1 MPSPLPPELWQPIL
15 DHLHDD
21 TTALCTTSLICRA
34 WLHITRHHLFSTITL
49 TPKRLLRSVQLNSLL
64 ASPHTTIPTAVRSLK
79 LPGALVLGTV
89 PRGTHT
95 ASAGLITGYTPLD
108 LRSVA
113 PRLADLQNVREISLT
128 DVPTTLLA
136 TLPNLERLN
145 LSNVASTSISRALRL
160 LPRLRHLELENV
172 SFTPIVFSAAQDPGP
187 AAFPTAVETVVIRRS
202 NLKLLPQ
209 QLAIWS
215 SNVAVLAIDRIYARE
230 LPYLEQYLVAISS
243 TLRELHLCITGGDI
257 DATKFPVLLESCKS
271 LQLLYLR
278 FTTPADVRRFFAGAT
293 VLVHRAADMQ
303 LVVAIERV
311 GSDAQSAIGLEDLIK
326 TWGVEFRIE
335 IGLSSLLMR

>member
-49 TPKRLLRSVQLNSLL
+49 TPKRLLRSVQLNALL

-89 PRGTHT
+89 PAGTHT
-95 ASAGLITGYTPLD
+95 AAGLITGYTPLD

-128 DVPTTLLA
+128 DVPTALLA
-136 TLPNLERLN
+136 ALPNLERLN
-145 LSNVASTSISRALRL
+145 LSNVASTSILRALRL

-172 SFTPIVFSAAQDPGP
+172 SFTPIVLSAAQDPGS
-187 AAFPTAVETVVIRRS
+187 AVFPTAVETVVIHRS

-209 QLAIWS
+209 RLAIWS
-215 SNVAVLAIDRIYARE
+215 PKVAVLAIDRIYGRE
-230 LPYLEQYLVAISS
+230 LQYLEQYLVVISS
-243 TLRELHLCITGGDI
+243 TLRELELCITGGDI
-257 DATKFPVLLESCKS
+257 DSTKFPVLLQSCKS

-293 VLVHRAADMQ
+293 VLVHRPAEMQ

-311 GSDAQSAIGLEDLIK
+311 GSDAQSAIALEDLIRL
-326 TWGVEFRIE
+326 WGVEFRIE
-335 IGLSSLLMR
+335 TGVSSLLMR